1 MAIAYPTRTFAQR
14 IGYLVTCCIPADIL
28 SDEST
33 CSEDS
38 SSLRGDASCNG
49 LSYIQV
55 IRALEDHVY
64 MARVA
69 ASPER
74 VPQGYTILLTEQQ
87 LYASLPWD
95 ERLEWED
102 HLCTQR
108 RSPEAVLTLLH
119 AHAAEV
125 QPLPKLPPDRTAAPT
140 CISPMLTPLD
150 IVEVTQEDI
159 QDAIAM
165 VTKQGKNVDQKQRRT
180 SQFQLQQALL
190 SSAIDALMSQLYQ
203 TQEQVHALTIKARC
217 ALLAQLQRWH
227 RHSQHERLVNAS
239 PHFSPE
245 RQQVLWRLTIG
256 LPASFSAAASAW

>member
-1 MAIAYPTRTFAQR
+1 MAIAYHTFAQR
-14 IGYLVTCCIPADIL
+14 IGYLTTSVIPADIL
-28 SDEST
+28 SDEPFGP
-33 CSEDS
+33 EDL
-38 SSLRGDASCNG
+38 SSLRSDASCDG

-55 IRALEDHVY
+55 IHSLEENVY

-69 ASPER
+69 ASPEC
-74 VPQGYTILLTEQQ
+74 VSQGYTILLTEHQ

-95 ERLEWED
+95 SRVKWED

-108 RSPEAVLTLLH
+108 RSPEAVLALLH

-125 QPLPKLPPDRTAAPT
+125 QPLTKLTLERTAAPT
-140 CISPMLTPLD
+140 FISPVLTPLD
-150 IVEVTQEDI
+150 TIEVTKEDI

-190 SSAIDALMSQLYQ
+190 SSAIDALMNQLYQ

-227 RHSQHERLVNAS
+227 RHSQHERLVNAA
-239 PHFSPE
+239 PRFSPE
-245 RQQVLWRLTIG
+245 RQQVMWRLTIG
-256 LPASFSAAASAW
+256 LPATFSAVAGA

>member
-38 SSLRGDASCNG
+38 SSLRSDASCNG

-69 ASPER
+69 ASPEGISH
-74 VPQGYTILLTEQQ
+74 GYTVLLTEQQ
-87 LYASLPWD
+87 LYASLPWE

-102 HLCTQR
+102 HVCTQR
-108 RSPEAVLTLLH
+108 RSPDAILALLH

-125 QPLPKLPPDRTAAPT
+125 QPLTKLALEQTVAPALS
-140 CISPMLTPLD
+140 SPVLTPLD
-150 IVEVTQEDI
+150 TVEVTQEEL
-159 QDAIAM
+159 QDAIKM
-165 VTKQGKNVDQKQRRT
+165 VTHQGKNVDQKLRRT
-180 SQFQLQQALL
+180 SSFLLQQALL
-190 SSAIDALMSQLYQ
+190 SAAIDTLMSQLYQ

-227 RHSQHERLVNAS
+227 RHSQHERLVNVA
-239 PHFSPE
+239 PRFSPE
-245 RQQVLWRLTIG
+245 HERVVWRLTIG
-256 LPASFSAAASAW
+256 LPAAFSVAAGV